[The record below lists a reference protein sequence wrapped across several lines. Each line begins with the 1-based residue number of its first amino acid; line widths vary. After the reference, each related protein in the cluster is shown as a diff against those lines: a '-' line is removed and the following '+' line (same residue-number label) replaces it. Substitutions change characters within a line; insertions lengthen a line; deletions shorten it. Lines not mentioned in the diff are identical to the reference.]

1 MQRLILR
8 PICVPYIGR
17 KVVNCMDDTFCFS
30 IDYIVELNRRRDT
43 IMQSHDNINIK
54 KEKDPNLIS
63 STDED
68 NSHIKQTRIT
78 TPSILFILAVMLI
91 VSITGVQLY
100 RIYVQDQRIQSELQM
115 AEDQNRHLEI
125 YISDE
130 Y

>member
-1 MQRLILR
+1 
-8 PICVPYIGR
+8 
-17 KVVNCMDDTFCFS
+17 MDDTICFT

-43 IMQSHDNINIK
+43 IMQPHDNIKTK
-54 KEKDPNLIS
+54 KENPNLIS

-68 NSHIKQTRIT
+68 NSPINQARIT
-78 TPSILFILAVMLI
+78 IPSILFLLAIVLI
-91 VSITGVQLY
+91 VSVTGVQLY
-100 RIYVQDQRIQSELQM
+100 RIYVQDQKIQSAIQM